1 MTTHEL
7 IDLIAALRTCRAL
20 LEKRQP
26 PPEDVPEAIEVMQR
40 AEIALMGVPPGS
52 PGHRSRSRRAPQ
64 EPSG

>member
-40 AEIALMGVPPGS
+40 AEIALMGFLPVTG
-52 PGHRSRSRRAPQ
+52 A
-64 EPSG
+64 EAE